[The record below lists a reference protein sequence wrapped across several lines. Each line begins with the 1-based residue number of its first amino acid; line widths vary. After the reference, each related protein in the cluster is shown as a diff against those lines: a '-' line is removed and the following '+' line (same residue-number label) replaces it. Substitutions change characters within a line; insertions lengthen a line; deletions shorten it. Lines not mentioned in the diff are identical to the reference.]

1 VKEEEEVILEQDLV
15 VITKGINVDEMVVMI
30 AIKI

>member
-1 VKEEEEVILEQDLV
+1 MKEEEEVILEQDLV